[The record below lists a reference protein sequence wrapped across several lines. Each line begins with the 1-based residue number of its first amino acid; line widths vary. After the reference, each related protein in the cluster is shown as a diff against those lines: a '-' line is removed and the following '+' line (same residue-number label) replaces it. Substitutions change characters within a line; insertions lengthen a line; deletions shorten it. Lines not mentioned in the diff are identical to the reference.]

1 VSGVSTLEPEADIAE
16 LTSPEDAQIDDDIL
30 EDEVSSQQPHVGFGI
45 FRFRFNLNNFR
56 LGRNISER
64 RFSIAEAAL
73 LLMLAYLASRGLGVV
88 RQSIFNSLFGTGPA
102 ANAYYAAFRLSCCV
116 VEIFGDIGVVE
127 CDDWLVAAV
136 TVARDLRLLDL
147 RTHCAMRAGTVTAI
161 AKDPERPRTQAW
173 SRYFYEHPE
182 IYSLVDGLCYSNA
195 HNDEDA
201 LALYDR
207 AEPALHCPENAIR
220 RLDSTGLR
228 PTLLEIADR
237 HNLILA

>member
-1 VSGVSTLEPEADIAE
+1 
-16 LTSPEDAQIDDDIL
+16 
-30 EDEVSSQQPHVGFGI
+30 
-45 FRFRFNLNNFR
+45 
-56 LGRNISER
+56 
-64 RFSIAEAAL
+64 
-73 LLMLAYLASRGLGVV
+73 
-88 RQSIFNSLFGTGPA
+88 
-102 ANAYYAAFRLSCCV
+102 V